1 MVRTEVEIQQII
13 KKFVDYLSKDIRV
26 KRVILFGSYANGTAT
41 EDSDIDIAIDS
52 PDFGEDY
59 FAECEKLS
67 KSVWRSGTDL
77 SLEPLPLHGVMKDFF
92 VEEILTTG
100 KVIYEMGK

>member
-1 MVRTEVEIQQII
+1 MVRTEVEIRQIV

-52 PDFGEDY
+52 PDFSKDY
-59 FAECEKLS
+59 MAECEKLS
-67 KSVWRSGTDL
+67 KSVWRSGADL
-77 SLEPLPLHGVMKDFF
+77 SLEPLPLHDVMKDFF

-100 KVIYEMGK
+100 KVIYEMEP

>member
-13 KKFVDYLSKDIRV
+13 KKYVDYISRDIKV
-26 KRVILFGSYANGTAT
+26 TRVILFGSYANGTAT

-52 PDFGEDY
+52 PDFSEDY
-59 FAECEKLS
+59 LAECEKLS
-67 KSVWRSGTDL
+67 KSLWRSGTDL

-92 VEEILTTG
+92 VDEILTTG
-100 KVIYEMGK
+100 KVVYDLGN